1 MHMVYKDF
9 DSMPIALNVEDIAD
23 TSAPVECI

>member
-9 DSMPIALNVEDIAD
+9 DSMPLVLNVEDIAD
-23 TSAPVECI
+23 TPAPVECI